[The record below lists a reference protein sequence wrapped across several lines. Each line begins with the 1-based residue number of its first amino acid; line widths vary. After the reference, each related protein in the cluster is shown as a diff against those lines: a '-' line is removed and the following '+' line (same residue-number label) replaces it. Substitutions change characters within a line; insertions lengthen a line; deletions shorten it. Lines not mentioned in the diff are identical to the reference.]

1 TIYPTRP
8 QTAIVRQQGVKT
20 EVQSLFSAF
29 INSSARVLTSIQYNK
44 ATMKNVGIIKTPM
57 KSEEFFIIGTLVV
70 PFVLFFLQICVLC
83 TNPVRRLMFPSL
95 FCTPSELLQD
105 RLRLR
110 RQRRFDQ

>member
-1 TIYPTRP
+1 PTRP

-20 EVQSLFSAF
+20 VQSLFSAF
-29 INSSARVLTSIQYNK
+29 INSARVLTSIQYNK

-57 KSEEFFIIGTLVV
+57 KSEEFFMIGTLVV

-105 RLRLR
+105 RLQLR
-110 RQRRFDQ
+110 RRRRFDQS